1 VEILQKFADF
11 SEYMN
16 FTTMYIIKKN
26 MTHSTDASKHSP
38 ITLLF
43 CFGVVMLQLYVA
55 TTLHCIISETL
66 GLHCN
71 NAIRIIDRKVEAAWQ
86 YWALLG
92 YGVLT

>member
-1 VEILQKFADF
+1 
-11 SEYMN
+11 
-16 FTTMYIIKKN
+16 
-26 MTHSTDASKHSP
+26 MTHSIDASKHLP

-43 CFGVVMLQLYVA
+43 CFGVVMLQLYVCS
-55 TTLHCIISETL
+55 LYNIVSETL
-66 GLHCN
+66 GVHCN